1 MLCKTF
7 ARVEIAGKRGRTVPI
22 LFTSSMQRSIDF
34 LIKTRKDVGV
44 HDNNHHLIPFGSLSP
59 IRSSDSLY
67 SFSRECVVAK
77 PENITS
83 INLRKHVATVSQIF
97 NLEENELETMA
108 SFMESDRKVG
118 GLGED
123 ICTLSVTYGVGFMV
137 FKILVSNI
145 SDTSWRLVLLV
156 EEIEVPTASH

>member
-22 LFTSSMQRSIDF
+22 LFTPSMQRSIDF

-44 HDNNHHLIPFGSLSP
+44 HDNHYLFPRSSFGSLFP
-59 IRSSDSLY
+59 IRSSNSLY
-67 SFSRECVVAK
+67 SFFRECGATK

-83 INLRKHVATVSQIF
+83 TKLRKHVATVSQIL

-108 SFMESDRKVG
+108 NFM
-118 GLGED
+118 
-123 ICTLSVTYGVGFMV
+123 
-137 FKILVSNI
+137 
-145 SDTSWRLVLLV
+145 
-156 EEIEVPTASH
+156 

>member
-1 MLCKTF
+1 LCKKI
-7 ARVEIAGKRGRTVPI
+7 ARVEIAGKKGRTVPI

-44 HDNNHHLIPFGSLSP
+44 HDNHYLFPRSSFGSLSP

-67 SFSRECVVAK
+67 FFSRECGATK

-83 INLRKHVATVSQIF
+83 TKLRKHVATVSQIL

-108 SFMESDRKVG
+108 NFM
-118 GLGED
+118 
-123 ICTLSVTYGVGFMV
+123 
-137 FKILVSNI
+137 
-145 SDTSWRLVLLV
+145 
-156 EEIEVPTASH
+156 